1 VLDANREVLRVA
13 HILATA
19 RARKNLAE
27 TIAALREKRGHYEV
41 MSAELERTGEAQ
53 ISLTD
58 PDSRAMAAHT
68 KAGVGY
74 NIQVAVD
81 AKHKMIGRWADQT
94 ATRSTC
100 SGQMQPADDDA
111 ATLLISSYGNDQL
124 GTRGCRLREFCRP
137 YHSL

>member
-1 VLDANREVLRVA
+1 LTPTGKYSGFPHTCDG
-13 HILATA
+13 A
-19 RARKNLAE
+19 RTKNLAE
-27 TIAALREKRGHYEV
+27 TIAVLHEKRGHYEA

-58 PDSRAMAAHT
+58 PDRRAMAAHT
-68 KAGVGY
+68 KAGVGD
-74 NIQVAVD
+74 NIKVAVD
-81 AKHKMIGRWADQT
+81 AKHKMIVEQAMGDQT

-124 GTRGCRLREFCRP
+124 GTRGCRLGEFCRP
-137 YHSL
+137 YPSL